1 MRVLKP
7 WLDLATNWDFLSIW
21 YQEYLV
27 QKTSIS
33 EEVWQ
38 GLIRHSTSTNW
49 HRFFLKHS
57 CNPRWVTRTNA
68 PRCHHWA
75 LLSSHT
81 LVALLQ
87 RCLHWPSGV
96 QDDSSHITEY
106 HATRLLKFTQP
117 RVYNTSIVYSNWSP
131 NYRRKYPLYFE
142 YINIQN
148 MYYYTY
154 WFCYWQI
161 KIV

>member
-1 MRVLKP
+1 MQQVQQV
-7 WLDLATNWDFLSIW
+7 TNW
-21 YQEYLV
+21 
-27 QKTSIS
+27 
-33 EEVWQ
+33 
-38 GLIRHSTSTNW
+38 N
-49 HRFFLKHS
+49 RFFLKHS

-96 QDDSSHITEY
+96 QDDSSHNTEY

-142 YINIQN
+142 YISKMCTTIPTDFAIHKSKLYN
-148 MYYYTY
+148 M
-154 WFCYWQI
+154 
-161 KIV
+161 